1 MKALLA
7 AGGRAT
13 RLRPITH
20 TINKHLIPIANR
32 PMIHYALEK
41 IVETGITDV
50 AININPGDVELSSA
64 LGDGSTWGMKFTY
77 LEQAGGALGLGHIIK
92 NAKQQGFLQKGD
104 RFLMYLGD
112 NLILGDLKK
121 FAERFEQENL
131 NCLLVL
137 ARVTDPQRFGVPD
150 IRDGRIVRTI
160 EKPENPPSPYAI
172 TGIYFYDDHAL
183 DAVETMRPS
192 ARGELEITDVHQY
205 YIDRNLPLGFEIVP
219 GWWKDTGKP
228 EDLLEGNQLI
238 LNFLMQNGEEH
249 AGNVTIAP
257 GAVIQGNVKIG
268 AETKIGPHVL
278 IRGPVIIGERC
289 VIEDSYIGPYTSIGN
304 NVEIQTTEIEHS
316 IILEGARIKAGT
328 RIVDSLVG
336 HYARVISA
344 HDSLP
349 LGHKL
354 VVGDHSVVEL

>member
-41 IVETGITDV
+41 IAETGIKEV
-50 AININPGDVELSSA
+50 AININPGDIELSHA
-64 LGDGSTWGMKFTY
+64 LGDGAEWGMKFTY
-77 LEQAGGALGLGHIIK
+77 LEQEGGALGLAHIIK
-92 NAKQQGFLQKGD
+92 NARDRGFLQKGD

-112 NLILGDLKK
+112 NLILGNLKK

-137 ARVTDPQRFGVPD
+137 AKVSDPQRFGVPE
-150 IRDGRIVRTI
+150 IREGRIVRAI
-160 EKPENPPSPYAI
+160 EKPAVPPSPYAI

-205 YIDRNLPLGFEIVP
+205 YIDRNLPMGYEIVP

-238 LNFLMQNGEEH
+238 LNFLMQNGQEH
-249 AGNVTIAP
+249 DGTVEVTE

-268 AETKIGPHVL
+268 TGTKIGAHVL
-278 IRGPVIIGERC
+278 IRGPVIIGEHC
-289 VIEDSYIGPYTSIGN
+289 VIEDAYLGPYTSIGN
-304 NVEIQTTEIEHS
+304 DVEIHNTEIEHS
-316 IILEGARIKAGT
+316 IVLEGARISAGT